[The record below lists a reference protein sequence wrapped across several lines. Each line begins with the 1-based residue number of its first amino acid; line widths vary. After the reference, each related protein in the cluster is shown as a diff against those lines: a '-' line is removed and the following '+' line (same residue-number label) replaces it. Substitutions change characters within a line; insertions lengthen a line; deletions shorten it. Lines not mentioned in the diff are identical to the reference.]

1 MGAIQTSVRERLCA
15 MADEKYREFH
25 SGLVPG
31 KERILGVRLPNMR
44 KLAKEF
50 AKEDARSFLKEYQEN
65 VDPKELF
72 YEEQMLEGL
81 VIGYAKLEL
90 GERFGYLR
98 SFVPKIDNWG
108 VCDCSCATY
117 KFMEQA
123 REESWEFLMGY
134 LKSRAEFEIRFALV
148 SMLDHFITEEYK
160 DRIFQAVESVHHDG
174 YYVKMAAAWLVSV
187 LYVKFPNETEAF
199 LQKNTL
205 DDFTHNKS
213 IQKIRESYRV
223 SKEDKERLNMMKRG
237 RKA

>member
-1 MGAIQTSVRERLCA
+1 
-15 MADEKYREFH
+15 
-25 SGLVPG
+25 
-31 KERILGVRLPNMR
+31 
-44 KLAKEF
+44 
-50 AKEDARSFLKEYQEN
+50 
-65 VDPKELF
+65 
-72 YEEQMLEGL
+72 
-81 VIGYAKLEL
+81 
-90 GERFGYLR
+90 
-98 SFVPKIDNWG
+98 
-108 VCDCSCATY
+108 
-117 KFMEQA
+117 
-123 REESWEFLMGY
+123 MGY
-134 LKSRAEFEIRFALV
+134 LKSQEEFEIRFALV

-223 SKEDKERLNMMKRG
+223 SKEDKERLNTMKRG

>member
-31 KERILGVRLPNMR
+31 KERIFGVRLPNMR

-65 VDPKELF
+65 VDPKKLS

-123 REESWEFLMGY
+123 RRNPGSF
-134 LKSRAEFEIRFALV
+134 
-148 SMLDHFITEEYK
+148 
-160 DRIFQAVESVHHDG
+160 
-174 YYVKMAAAWLVSV
+174 
-187 LYVKFPNETEAF
+187 
-199 LQKNTL
+199 
-205 DDFTHNKS
+205 
-213 IQKIRESYRV
+213 
-223 SKEDKERLNMMKRG
+223 
-237 RKA
+237 